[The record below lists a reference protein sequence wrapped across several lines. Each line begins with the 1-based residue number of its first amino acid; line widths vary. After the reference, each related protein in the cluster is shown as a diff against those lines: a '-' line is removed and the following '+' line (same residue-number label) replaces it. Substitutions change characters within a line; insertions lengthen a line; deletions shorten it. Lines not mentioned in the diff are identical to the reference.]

1 MVTLASRMLTSP
13 HVRLVWAKAPGV
25 ICLLPPCHQG
35 DDDEVH
41 QDQVHGVND
50 DDGVEG
56 QSYLDSDRTPCL
68 VKLMISSLSQ
78 NNVVSLLSLR
88 IPPVQKLLESN
99 SKKGRSMVN
108 H

>member
-50 DDGVEG
+50 DDGEEC
-56 QSYLDSDRTPCL
+56 QSYLDSDRTLPG
-68 VKLMISSLSQ
+68 KAHDFQSISKQCCVLAQ
-78 NNVVSLLSLR
+78 
-88 IPPVQKLLESN
+88 P
-99 SKKGRSMVN
+99 
-108 H
+108 